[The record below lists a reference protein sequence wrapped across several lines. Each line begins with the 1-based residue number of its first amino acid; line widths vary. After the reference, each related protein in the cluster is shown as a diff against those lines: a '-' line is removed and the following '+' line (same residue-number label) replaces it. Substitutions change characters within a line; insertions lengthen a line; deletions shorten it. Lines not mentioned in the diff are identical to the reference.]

1 MDASPTNGPSNGP
14 GTNYNTPLPLP
25 AANIPCSCLTTPANP
40 ITKLC
45 AVSRLTSTSLSLSS
59 TDGHSPLSIVSLGSV
74 YVSCAPSA
82 LFHSLPQGSSGVAS
96 LSPAP
101 LSLPSQFSPRNIL
114 KQFGICLPSSSTS
127 SGVAFFGEGPFY
139 LLPPPGKDITQLLSF
154 TPLINPKGNYNSGY
168 YVPLG
173 GIAIGLESVKFPKG
187 AFDIDPQGHGGVK
200 LSTVVPYTTLRSPIY
215 RAFVKQFEKA
225 TSGIPRVKKVEPFD
239 LCLNTTSVGKTRVG
253 LGVPAIDLELSNG
266 KNWTIYG
273 DNSMNQ
279 VTDDVACL
287 AFVDGGVKAEQA
299 VVIGSFQMEDNFL
312 LFDLVGSRLGFTGTL
327 DFYQTTCS
335 NFNFTS
341 GI

>member
-1 MDASPTNGPSNGP
+1 M
-14 GTNYNTPLPLP
+14 
-25 AANIPCSCLTTPANP
+25 
-40 ITKLC
+40 
-45 AVSRLTSTSLSLSS
+45 
-59 TDGHSPLSIVSLGSV
+59 
-74 YVSCAPSA
+74 
-82 LFHSLPQGSSGVAS
+82 AS

-101 LSLPSQFSPRNIL
+101 LSLPSQFSPRIL
-114 KQFGICLPSSSTS
+114 KQF
-127 SGVAFFGEGPFY
+127 GPFY
-139 LLPPPGKDITQLLSF
+139 LLPPPGVDITDLLSF
-154 TPLINPKGNYNSGY
+154 TPLINPNGSNSGY

-215 RAFVKQFEKA
+215 SAFVKQFEKA

-239 LCLNTTSVGKTRVG
+239 LCLNTTTVGKTRVG

-287 AFVDGGVKAEQA
+287 AFVDGGVEAEQA

-312 LFDLVGSRLGFTGTL
+312 WFDLVGSRLGFTGTL